1 MNQKERLDKI
11 SKGMELFDSNDEYGA
26 YYQKICTDLR
36 AERAPL
42 VQDLLTIALQHT
54 KVFRSQQ
61 EGLYPNS
68 LSLTTKASQIAT
80 AEVMDAFR
88 KQLARVGKTFY
99 YSEKQLQ
106 PLAELVAEELTL
118 EADGVSFEYSPK
130 SNGASN
136 KEVTEWLSEVV
147 YDMFSDLI
155 RKAYWGAEP
164 ITYRNSIAAAPAMY
178 AFYPK
183 IKFYIG

>member
-1 MNQKERLDKI
+1 MNSKERLEKI
-11 SKGMELFDSNDEYGA
+11 AKGMELFDSNENGA
-26 YYQKICTDLR
+26 YYQASSADDR

-42 VQDLLTIALQHT
+42 IQDLLTIALQHT

-68 LSLTTKASQIAT
+68 LSLTTKASQITT
-80 AEVMDAFR
+80 AEVLDAFR

-99 YSEKQLQ
+99 YSESQLE
-106 PLAELVAEELTL
+106 PLAELVAKELTL

-130 SNGASN
+130 TNGTSN

-147 YDMFSDLI
+147 HDMFSALI
-155 RKAYWGAEP
+155 RRIYWDFDPTA
-164 ITYRNSIAAAPAMY
+164 YRNSIAAAPAMY
-178 AFYPK
+178 ALYPK
-183 IKFYIG
+183 VKYYIG

>member
-1 MNQKERLDKI
+1 MNPRERLEKI
-11 SKGMELFDSNDEYGA
+11 AKGMELFDSNEYGA
-26 YYQKICTDLR
+26 YYQASSADDR

-68 LSLTTKASQIAT
+68 LGLITKASQIAT

-88 KQLARVGKTFY
+88 KQLARVEKTFC
-99 YSEKQLQ
+99 YSESQLE
-106 PLAELVAEELTL
+106 PLAKLVAEELTF
-118 EADGVSFEYSPK
+118 EADGVTFEYSPK

-147 YDMFSDLI
+147 YDIFSALI
-155 RKAYWGAEP
+155 RRAYWGAEP

-178 AFYPK
+178 ALYPK
-183 IKFYIG
+183 VKYYIG

>member
-26 YYQKICTDLR
+26 YYQASSADDR

-42 VQDLLTIALQHT
+42 IQDLLTIGLQHT

-61 EGLYPNS
+61 EELYPNS
-68 LSLTTKASQIAT
+68 LSLETKASQIAT

-88 KQLARVGKTFY
+88 KQLARVGKTFC
-99 YSEKQLQ
+99 YSESQLE
-106 PLAELVAEELTL
+106 PLAKLVAEELTF
-118 EADGVSFEYSPK
+118 EADGATFEYSPK
-130 SNGASN
+130 TNGTSN
-136 KEVTEWLSEVV
+136 KEVTEWLSEVTH
-147 YDMFSDLI
+147 DIFSSLI
-155 RKAYWGAEP
+155 RRAYWGAEP

-178 AFYPK
+178 ALYPK
-183 IKFYIG
+183 LKYFIG

>member
-1 MNQKERLDKI
+1 MNQKERLEKI
-11 SKGMELFDSNDEYGA
+11 AKGMELFDSNEYGA
-26 YYQKICTDLR
+26 YYQASSADDR

-61 EGLYPNS
+61 EGLYHNS
-68 LSLTTKASQIAT
+68 LSLTTKASHISA

-99 YSEKQLQ
+99 YSESQLE

-118 EADGVSFEYSPK
+118 EADGATFEYSQK
-130 SNGASN
+130 MNGASN
-136 KEVTEWLSEVV
+136 KDVTEWLSEVV
-147 YDMFSDLI
+147 HDIFSALI
-155 RKAYWGAEP
+155 RRAYWGAEP

-178 AFYPK
+178 ALYPTLK
-183 IKFYIG
+183 YFIG

>member
-1 MNQKERLDKI
+1 MNQKERLEKI
-11 SKGMELFDSNDEYGA
+11 AKGMELFYSNEYGA
-26 YYQKICTDLR
+26 YYQASSADDR

-54 KVFRSQQ
+54 KVFKSPQ

-68 LSLTTKASQIAT
+68 LSLTTKASHISG

-99 YSEKQLQ
+99 YSERQLQ
-106 PLAELVAEELTL
+106 PLAELVAKELTF
-118 EADGVSFEYSPK
+118 EADGASFEY
-130 SNGASN
+130 NGASN
-136 KEVTEWLSEVV
+136 KEVTEWLSEVTH
-147 YDMFSDLI
+147 DMFSDLI
-155 RKAYWGAEP
+155 RRAYWGAEP

-178 AFYPK
+178 ALYPTLK
-183 IKFYIG
+183 YFIG

>member
-1 MNQKERLDKI
+1 MNQKERLKKI
-11 SKGMELFDSNDEYGA
+11 AKGMELFGSNEYGA
-26 YYQKICTDLR
+26 YYQESNSDDR

-42 VQDLLTIALQHT
+42 VQELLAIALQHT

-68 LSLTTKASQIAT
+68 LSLTTKASQITT

-88 KQLARVGKTFY
+88 KQLARVGKTFF
-99 YSEKQLQ
+99 YSESQLK

-118 EADGVSFEYSPK
+118 EADGVSFEYNPK
-130 SNGASN
+130 TNGTSN

-147 YDMFSDLI
+147 HDMFSALI
-155 RKAYWGAEP
+155 RRAYWGFEP
-164 ITYRNSIAAAPAMY
+164 INYKNSIAAAPAMY
-178 AFYPK
+178 AMYPK
-183 IKFYIG
+183 IKYFIG